1 MKSTFLDEL
10 SNDLFELLDKA
21 EDYNVIIQAGDP
33 INPKEFKAHSVLLRA
48 RSGYFRSALSNDWPR
63 KSGDLIVFRKPNIP
77 SGIFEIILKYIYS
90 GIIELDQLDGADL
103 LRLMLASDE
112 LQLPILISHAQDH
125 LIKAQPEWINQTL
138 VPILHIVCHHGTF
151 GKLRDYTLK
160 TVCASPQILFES
172 KDFLNLEESVL
183 LYLLKRD
190 DLIWNEIN
198 IWDHVIKWGIANT
211 TQSKLNDN
219 ISNWSDKDF
228 EDLEFTLHRCI
239 PLIRF
244 ALISS
249 GDFFHKI
256 RKPFR
261 KLLPPL
267 IEEQILQFYLDPE
280 SRLHNIFLPRNISSD
295 PIDSVLIDGRHTTL
309 ISNWIDKKDKK
320 LNLKR
325 KNPYKFNLLIRAS
338 RDGFGVDVFHN
349 QCDSIA
355 RTLVLAKVKGSNQI
369 VGGYNPVKWNLSENS
384 HGTSMGIH
392 KSFKKF
398 GSTMDSF
405 LFSFN
410 DTHNP
415 TMAILSRISESLEDE
430 AIYFSHNY
438 GPCFGQ
444 NDLHMVDQSWNCRKT
459 SYSNEIL
466 EGSSNFIA
474 DDYEVFQI
482 LENDGL
488 KEKKTEVL
496 EERRMFIHSF
506 DGYIR

>member
-138 VPILHIVCHHGTF
+138 VPILHIVCHH
-151 GKLRDYTLK
+151 
-160 TVCASPQILFES
+160 
-172 KDFLNLEESVL
+172 
-183 LYLLKRD
+183 
-190 DLIWNEIN
+190 
-198 IWDHVIKWGIANT
+198 
-211 TQSKLNDN
+211 
-219 ISNWSDKDF
+219 
-228 EDLEFTLHRCI
+228 
-239 PLIRF
+239 
-244 ALISS
+244 
-249 GDFFHKI
+249 
-256 RKPFR
+256 
-261 KLLPPL
+261 
-267 IEEQILQFYLDPE
+267 
-280 SRLHNIFLPRNISSD
+280 
-295 PIDSVLIDGRHTTL
+295 
-309 ISNWIDKKDKK
+309 
-320 LNLKR
+320 
-325 KNPYKFNLLIRAS
+325 
-338 RDGFGVDVFHN
+338 
-349 QCDSIA
+349 
-355 RTLVLAKVKGSNQI
+355 
-369 VGGYNPVKWNLSENS
+369 
-384 HGTSMGIH
+384 
-392 KSFKKF
+392 
-398 GSTMDSF
+398 
-405 LFSFN
+405 
-410 DTHNP
+410 
-415 TMAILSRISESLEDE
+415 
-430 AIYFSHNY
+430 
-438 GPCFGQ
+438 
-444 NDLHMVDQSWNCRKT
+444 DQSWNCRKT

>member
-1 MKSTFLDEL
+1 
-10 SNDLFELLDKA
+10 
-21 EDYNVIIQAGDP
+21 
-33 INPKEFKAHSVLLRA
+33 
-48 RSGYFRSALSNDWPR
+48 
-63 KSGDLIVFRKPNIP
+63 
-77 SGIFEIILKYIYS
+77 

-160 TVCASPQILFES
+160 TV
-172 KDFLNLEESVL
+172 
-183 LYLLKRD
+183 Y
-190 DLIWNEIN
+190 
-198 IWDHVIKWGIANT
+198 
-211 TQSKLNDN
+211 
-219 ISNWSDKDF
+219 
-228 EDLEFTLHRCI
+228 
-239 PLIRF
+239 
-244 ALISS
+244 
-249 GDFFHKI
+249 
-256 RKPFR
+256 
-261 KLLPPL
+261 
-267 IEEQILQFYLDPE
+267 PE
-280 SRLHNIFLPRNISSD
+280 SRVHNVFLPRNIASEQ
-295 PIDSVLIDGRHTTL
+295 IDSVLIDGRHTTL
-309 ISNWIDKKDKK
+309 LSNWIDRKDKK

-325 KNPYKFNLLIRAS
+325 KNPYKFNLLVRAS

-349 QCDSIA
+349 KCDSIA

-384 HGTSMGIH
+384 HGTSMGTH

-410 DTHNP
+410 DAHNP

-482 LENDGL
+482 VENDGL
-488 KEKKTEVL
+488 KAKKTEVL

>member
-1 MKSTFLDEL
+1 KMDI
-10 SNDLFELLDKA
+10 A
-21 EDYNVIIQAGDP
+21 EKKLETLNYHLVTNYGA
-33 INPKEFKAHSVLLRA
+33 EFNQSVT
-48 RSGYFRSALSNDWPR
+48 GYFVTL
-63 KSGDLIVFRKPNIP
+63 
-77 SGIFEIILKYIYS
+77 GIRRAEPGSIADR
-90 GIIELDQLDGADL
+90 IEFVEHTRCMNDQLDGADL

-160 TVCASPQILFES
+160 TV
-172 KDFLNLEESVL
+172 
-183 LYLLKRD
+183 Y
-190 DLIWNEIN
+190 
-198 IWDHVIKWGIANT
+198 
-211 TQSKLNDN
+211 
-219 ISNWSDKDF
+219 F

-280 SRLHNIFLPRNISSD
+280 SRLHNVFLPRNISSH
-295 PIDSVLIDGRHTTL
+295 PIDS
-309 ISNWIDKKDKK
+309 
-320 LNLKR
+320 
-325 KNPYKFNLLIRAS
+325 
-338 RDGFGVDVFHN
+338 
-349 QCDSIA
+349 
-355 RTLVLAKVKGSNQI
+355 
-369 VGGYNPVKWNLSENS
+369 
-384 HGTSMGIH
+384 
-392 KSFKKF
+392 KF